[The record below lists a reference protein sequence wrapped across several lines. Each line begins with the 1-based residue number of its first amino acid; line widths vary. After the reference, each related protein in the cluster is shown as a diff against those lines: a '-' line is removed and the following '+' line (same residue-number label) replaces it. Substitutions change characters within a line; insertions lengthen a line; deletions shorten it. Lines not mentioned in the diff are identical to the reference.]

1 MARKYMQGF
10 VRHFLTGV
18 LSLFLAGLA
27 GAQAWPAKPIRIVV
41 PFPAGD
47 SGDVLSRLIAPRLAE
62 RLGQPVIV
70 ENRPG
75 AAGTIGMEH
84 IAKSAPD
91 GYTIGAGQTGTL
103 AVIPNTRKQVN
114 FNPLKDFEFIAAA
127 SAGYLGIVVSLN
139 APFNTFPE
147 MVAWAR
153 ANPGKLTVAS
163 NGDGGFPHLNFEQIR
178 LSSNFTFTHIPFAG
192 GGGPI
197 LNAVAGGQVMAAL
210 SATGSQAG
218 LIRGGK
224 IRLIAVTSPKRL
236 PSFPD
241 VPTVSETLPGFE
253 ASGWYGFVA
262 PAGVP
267 RPIIVRLNEEIN
279 RALNLP
285 EVREK
290 FLTSGFDVGSY
301 PPDFWAE
308 HIRSEHAKY
317 ARVVK
322 AIGFQPE

>member
-1 MARKYMQGF
+1 MARNYMRGC
-10 VRHFLTGV
+10 VRQLVAGV
-18 LSLFLAGLA
+18 FALFLAGLA
-27 GAQAWPAKPIRIVV
+27 AAQAWPAKPIRIVV
-41 PFPAGD
+41 PFPPGD

-75 AAGTIGMEH
+75 AAGTIGMEY
-84 IAKSAPD
+84 ISKAAPD
-91 GYTIGAGQTGTL
+91 GYTIGAGQNGTL

-114 FNPLKDFEFIAAA
+114 YNPLKDFEFIAAA
-127 SAGYLGIVVSLN
+127 SAGYMGIVVSPN

-178 LSSNFTFTHIPFAG
+178 LSSNFTFTHVPFAG

-197 LNAVAGGQVMAAL
+197 LTAVAGGQVMAAVG
-210 SATGSQAG
+210 ATGSQAG

-224 IRLIAVTSPKRL
+224 IRLLAVTSPKRL

-241 VPTVSETLPGFE
+241 APAVSETLPGFE
-253 ASGWYGFVA
+253 ASGWFGFIA

-267 RPIIVRLNEEIN
+267 RSIIVRLNEEIN

-285 EVREK
+285 EVRDK
-290 FLTSGFDVGSY
+290 LLSTGLDVGSY
-301 PPDFWAE
+301 PPEFWAE